1 MALVNHVLLKEAPEL
16 VYRISDF
23 QGNLKVE
30 GSGSTIKFGLK
41 LMMIMKKFDIYK
53 NVKPQ

>member
-1 MALVNHVLLKEAPEL
+1 MM
-16 VYRISDF
+16 SDF
-23 QGNLKVE
+23 TSALQGNLKVD

-41 LMMIMKKFDIYK
+41 AMMIMKKFDMYK

>member
-1 MALVNHVLLKEAPEL
+1 MSDLTSAL
-16 VYRISDF
+16 
-23 QGNLKVE
+23 QGNLKVD

-41 LMMIMKKFDIYK
+41 AIMIMKKFDMYK